1 MKEREKDRVK
11 EREKDRVKERVSNYR
26 WLRYDRVPLFTIYGT
41 LSNFRCQ
48 ARVLVFSLASA
59 CLAIYVMV

>member
-11 EREKDRVKERVSNYR
+11 ERETERVKDRVKERVSNYR

-41 LSNFRCQ
+41 LSS
-48 ARVLVFSLASA
+48 VVKPAS
-59 CLAIYVMV
+59 